1 MKLTEKTYKILWVA
15 NDFTSFAI
23 QNRKTG
29 RHFDIH
35 FSALEF
41 DARLEKDGYCDEHE
55 FEVGYIQIATI
66 GMFRYVEVCNSYVE
80 KPYKVTA
87 DQNFIEYLSREI
99 GEIYNWDS
107 HAQAEFDYFMELN
120 KGEA

>member
-1 MKLTEKTYKILWVA
+1 MRLTEKTYKILWVA
-15 NDFTSFAI
+15 DDFTSFAI
-23 QNRKTG
+23 QNKKNG

-41 DARLEKDGYCDEHE
+41 DARLEKDGFDDFEY
-55 FEVGYIQIATI
+55 EVGYIQIATI
-66 GMFRYVEVCNSYVE
+66 GMFRYVEVGDSYEE

-87 DQNFIEYLSREI
+87 DNDFIEYLSREI
-99 GEIYNWDS
+99 GEIYNWDD
-107 HAQAEFDYFMELN
+107 HAQAEYDYIMELQ

>member
-1 MKLTEKTYKILWVA
+1 MKLTEKTYKILWVDR
-15 NDFTSFAI
+15 DFTSFAI
-23 QNRKTG
+23 QNKKNG

-41 DARLEKDGYCDEHE
+41 DARLEKDGYDDVE
-55 FEVGYIQIATI
+55 FETGYIQIATI
-66 GMFRYVEVCNSYVE
+66 GMFRYVDVGNSYVE

-107 HAQAEFDYFMELN
+107 HAQAEHDYIIELN